1 MVMKQ
6 RGARLESLSRVSR
19 GVLAPDQT
27 EVTPAQT
34 TPVGLNEPV
43 ERSFE
48 SVLRSDGSEIDG
60 FAARTATGKEPPEDR
75 VGHDHWA
82 SDPTAW
88 DGSAE

>member
-60 FAARTATGKEPPEDR
+60 FAVRAPVIEHCVEHHLRPPLVR
-75 VGHDHWA
+75 SPLINA
-82 SDPTAW
+82 
-88 DGSAE
+88 